1 MIAIDTFVPPHASS
15 RKIPDQCIRPSGLSM
30 PTVVFES
37 GTEPHS
43 KLIQDKTLWLRGGA
57 GILELVFL
65 FNWTKLTGNRIKGV
79 VEIWNLL
86 AGNENLIQSVVI
98 INLSNFIWLTKN
110 RLFSRDLL

>member
-1 MIAIDTFVPPHASS
+1 
-15 RKIPDQCIRPSGLSM
+15 M

-37 GTEPHS
+37 GWSQSNAELLQKRS
-43 KLIQDKTLWLRGGA
+43 LWLRGGA

-65 FNWTKLTGNRIKGV
+65 FNWTKLTGNRVKGV

-98 INLSNFIWLTKN
+98 INLSNFIYEV
-110 RLFSRDLL
+110 DG